1 MASKGYVPLGEN
13 DQVKGILEQA
23 YKEVAALADRYI
35 ENLKRVLI
43 HPPARPIAK
52 TEKDRNGKARRY

>member
-1 MASKGYVPLGEN
+1 MASRGYVPLGEN

-35 ENLKRVLI
+35 EILKTVLI
-43 HPPARPIAK
+43 HPPARPIA
-52 TEKDRNGKARRY
+52 